1 MPAKPTVRVGHS
13 PDPDDAFMFYALT
26 FPQFDTSPE
35 VYEHSLI
42 DIETLNRDA
51 ETGKYEVTALSF
63 HAYAY
68 VADKYILLPHGASFG
83 DNYGPMIVA
92 KKFDGKADASGASA
106 RSWLEGKT
114 IAIPGKRTSAYLALN
129 IFSCGLN
136 PQPAKPSTGDL
147 IAKRDTDFFR
157 CHFKTVVVPFDQI
170 IPRVAAGEFDGGLI
184 IHEGQLTYHEEA
196 HGSLKK
202 VVDLGEWWGG
212 LTGLPLPLGGNG
224 IRRDIGPE
232 RIKRISKHLHDSI
245 KWGLD
250 HRDEALSYALKYA
263 RDMGKDKA
271 DKFVGM
277 YVNDYTLDYG
287 EKGRAAVRRFLDEGR
302 RLNLVTSPVQP
313 EWVS

>member
-1 MPAKPTVRVGHS
+1 MPAQPTVRVGHS

-35 VYEHSLI
+35 VYAHDLV

-51 ETGKYEVTALSF
+51 ERSKYEVTALSF

-68 VADKYILLPHGASFG
+68 VADKYVLLPHGASFG

-92 KKFDGKADASGASA
+92 KNFDGKVSSGNAGA
-106 RSWLEGKT
+106 LAWLEGKT
-114 IAIPGKRTSAYLALN
+114 IAVPGKRTSAFLALN
-129 IFSCGLN
+129 IFACGN
-136 PQPAKPSTGDL
+136 NAQPLKPSAGDV
-147 IAKRDTDFFR
+147 IHGRDRDSVRVNFN
-157 CHFKTVVVPFDQI
+157 TVVVPFDQI

-184 IHEGQLTYHEEA
+184 IHEGQLTYHEESS
-196 HGSLKK
+196 GSLKK
-202 VVDLGEWWGG
+202 VVDLGEWWGA

-224 IRRDIGPE
+224 IRKDLGLE
-232 RIKRISKHLHDSI
+232 RIRRISRHLHDSI
-245 KWGLD
+245 KWGLE
-250 HRDEALSYALKYA
+250 HREQALSYALKYA

-277 YVNDYTLDYG
+277 YVNAYTLDYG

-302 RLNLVTSPVQP
+302 RLGLISVPINP
-313 EWVS
+313 EWID

>member
-1 MPAKPTVRVGHS
+1 MPQPTVRVGHS

-35 VYEHSLI
+35 VYEHHLI

-51 ETGKYEVTALSF
+51 EKGKYEVTALSF

-92 KKFDGKADASGASA
+92 KKFDGKADASGADA
-106 RSWLEGKT
+106 RKWLEGKT

-129 IFSCGLN
+129 IFSCGIN
-136 PQPAKPSTGDL
+136 GQPARPSTGDL
-147 IAKRDTDFFR
+147 ISRRDTDFFR
-157 CHFKTVVVPFDQI
+157 CHFNTVVVPFDQI

-184 IHEGQLTYHEEA
+184 IHEGQLTYHEENSGA
-196 HGSLKK
+196 LKK
-202 VVDLGEWWGG
+202 VVDLGEWWGAK
-212 LTGLPLPLGGNG
+212 TGLPLPLGGNG
-224 IRRDIGPE
+224 IRRDLGAD
-232 RIKRISKHLHDSI
+232 RIKRISRHLHDSI

-302 RLNLVTSPVQP
+302 RLGLITIPAQP
-313 EWVS
+313 EWTE

>member
-1 MPAKPTVRVGHS
+1 MPANATVRVGHS

-26 FPQFDTSPE
+26 YPQFDTAPE

-51 ETGKYEVTALSF
+51 EGGKYEVTALSF

-83 DNYGPMIVA
+83 DNYGPMIIA
-92 KKFDGKADASGASA
+92 KSAPEADEKFANA
-106 RSWLEGKT
+106 RAWLNGKT
-114 IAIPGKRTSAYLALN
+114 IAIPGTRTSAFLALN
-129 IFSCGLN
+129 MFAAGEQALR
-136 PQPAKPSTGDL
+136 PSTGDV
-147 IAKRDTDFFR
+147 IDGRDKELAAQPR
-157 CHFKTVVVPFDQI
+157 FKTVVVPFDEI
-170 IPRVAAGEFDGGLI
+170 ISRVAAGEFDGGLI
-184 IHEGQLTYHEEA
+184 IHEGQLTYHEE
-196 HGSLKK
+196 GSGRLKK
-202 VVDLGEWWGG
+202 VVDLGEWWHARTG
-212 LTGLPLPLGGNG
+212 GLPLPLGGNG
-224 IRRDIGPE
+224 IRKDLGAD
-232 RIKRISKHLHDSI
+232 RIKRISRHLHDSI

-250 HRDEALSYALKYA
+250 HRDEALGYALRYA

-302 RLNLVTSPVQP
+302 RLNLVTTPVQP